1 MKSKERLKKDIGLV
15 LRGLRETKSK
25 QEEIA
30 LNQTDIAEYAGVSV
44 RYYHK
49 LENGLSMPTVEI
61 LMKIAEAYKMPL
73 SDLCK
78 RIEEC

>member
-30 LNQTDIAEYAGVSV
+30 LNQTDIAEYAGISV

-49 LENGLSMPTVEI
+49 LENGLSMPTLEV
-61 LMKIAEAYKMPL
+61 LMKIAEAYKIPL
-73 SDLCK
+73 SELCK